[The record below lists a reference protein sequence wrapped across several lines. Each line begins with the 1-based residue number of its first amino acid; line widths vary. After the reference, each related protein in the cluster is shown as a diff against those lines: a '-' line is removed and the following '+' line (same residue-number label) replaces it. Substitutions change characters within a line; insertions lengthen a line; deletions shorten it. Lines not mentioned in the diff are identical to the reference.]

1 MDEEIFRVWSAF
13 PFIPKSIEIIR
24 SVQSAVIP
32 VLGETSGRG
41 LSSARFPPEPY
52 VYAHHTLIATRHLQ

>member
-24 SVQSAVIP
+24 SVQSVVIP
-32 VLGETSGRG
+32 VLGGTGG
-41 LSSARFPPEPY
+41 LGSSSARFPPEPY
-52 VYAHHTLIATRHLQ
+52 VYAHHTLIGTRHLQ